1 MIKVYFSEPDSLNV
15 CITFQVHYV
24 YDSCRIRKHML
35 FWCRKVMRIVSFL
48 NLTKLL
54 FLKTE
59 FKRVNWRLSK
69 YLIYPKEP
77 LQLTL
82 HIYICKVNKHNFRQA
97 WKIGDVSELTTGSCM
112 DKNGMKGLLIKYE
125 IFWIC
130 KLCLDCCV
138 MDKCLF

>member
-24 YDSCRIRKHML
+24 YESCRIRKHML
-35 FWCRKVMRIVSFL
+35 LWCWKVMRIVSFL

-97 WKIGDVSELTTGSCM
+97 WKIGDVSETNNRFLHGQKWNEGIT
-112 DKNGMKGLLIKYE
+112 DKTLNISNMQIMFRLLCNG
-125 IFWIC
+125 
-130 KLCLDCCV
+130 
-138 MDKCLF
+138 